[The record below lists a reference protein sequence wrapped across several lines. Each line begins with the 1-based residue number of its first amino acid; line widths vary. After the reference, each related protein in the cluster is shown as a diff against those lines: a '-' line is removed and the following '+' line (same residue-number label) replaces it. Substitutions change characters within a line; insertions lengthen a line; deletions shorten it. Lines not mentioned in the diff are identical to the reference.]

1 MSERLLGAVV
11 GMHGDDNGLIFPPP
25 IAPIQVVLMP
35 VAAHKSDAVI
45 PAVDAAASVL
55 REAGF
60 RVKID
65 SRDLRPG
72 QKYWDWEI
80 KGVPLRLEVGPR
92 DVENGNAFA
101 ARRTGGKEP
110 IPLDNIVEG
119 VHNQLDMVQTEL
131 NQRSRIHVDD
141 CIIRLENLEQEI
153 LDGHIY
159 EVAFDGSDADA
170 ETLEKT
176 TGLAI
181 LGDAMEPFADDQ
193 QCIVTGKTTRRRQH
207 IARMY

>member
-1 MSERLLGAVV
+1 MQ
-11 GMHGDDNGLIFPPP
+11 P
-25 IAPIQVVLMP
+25 INE
-35 VAAHKSDAVI
+35 AATT
-45 PAVDAAASVL
+45 L
-55 REAGF
+55 RNAGF

-80 KGVPLRLEVGPR
+80 KGVPLRLEIGPR

-110 IPLDNIVEG
+110 IPLNSIVEG
-119 VHNQLDMVQTEL
+119 VRNQLDMIQSEL
-131 NQRSRIHVDD
+131 LQRSQSHVDD
-141 CIIRLENLEQEI
+141 CVIRLEHLDQEI
-153 LDGHIY
+153 LDGKIY
-159 EVAFDGSDADA
+159 EIAFDGSDADA
-170 ETLEKT
+170 EKLEKT

-181 LGDAMEPFADDQ
+181 LGDAMEPFSEDQ
-193 QCIVTGKTTRRRQH
+193 QCVITGKTTRRRQH